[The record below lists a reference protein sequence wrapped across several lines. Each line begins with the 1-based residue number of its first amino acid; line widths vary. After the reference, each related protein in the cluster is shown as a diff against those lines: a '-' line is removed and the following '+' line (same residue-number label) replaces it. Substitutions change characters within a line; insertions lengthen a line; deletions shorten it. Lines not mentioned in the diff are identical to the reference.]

1 MTEQLEILITLL
13 LYTLFF
19 AWIGY
24 QRGSKREAVV
34 AVAAL
39 GGWVLVQAGGD
50 ILVRIANLGG
60 KFMAFVRAGG
70 LGENPDAAF
79 DALGNAPQWVTADQ
93 RNEFLFIIWVI
104 ILVLAYV
111 VSNLKPL
118 VKGSKSDGLAVI
130 LGIFNGLLF
139 AAILLPKLA
148 TLIGPAGIA
157 AGQPAGPIGLG
168 GILGVLT
175 NGLGLVRTSAGDV
188 WGVFEPAQRSLLLL
202 ILLTAFL
209 LLAASTLK
217 GGSKKSSSTE
227 KRSGANGTA

>member
-34 AVAAL
+34 AITAVVA
-39 GGWVLVQAGGD
+39 WVVLQAGGD

-60 KFMAFVRAGG
+60 KFTTFVREGG
-70 LGENPDAAF
+70 LGENPDAAIAKLK
-79 DALGNAPQWVTADQ
+79 DAPQWVTADQ
-93 RNEFLFIIWVI
+93 RNEFLFIVWVV

-111 VSNLKPL
+111 VSNLKPF
-118 VKGSKSDGLAVI
+118 VKGSKSDGWSII

-139 AAILLPKLA
+139 ATILLPKLA
-148 TLIGPAGIA
+148 TLVNSANTV
-157 AGQPAGPIGLG
+157 AGQPQGPVGIGNLF
-168 GILGVLT
+168 GVFG
-175 NGLGLVRTSAGDV
+175 NGLGLIRNSLGGI

-209 LLAASTLK
+209 LLAASTLR
-217 GGSKKSSSTE
+217 GSSKKTSSAE
-227 KRSGANGTA
+227 KRSGANGAA